1 MAFVAPTAFSRD
13 MTSFALDSALS
24 SSSTVA
30 EPQPPAGIATRV
42 GADFILDQLVEGA
55 ASYDGDLLSA
65 LVLAALSSGNCAH
78 LPAHQ
83 FATLD
88 NPPPDRE
95 RRPVSV
101 RQIAQSLG
109 QPYET
114 VRRRFVALEAAGL
127 VVRRGRGGFIVP
139 EAADRS
145 RDRLEAARRTHG
157 KIQRLLKTLHAWE
170 RR

>member
-1 MAFVAPTAFSRD
+1 
-13 MTSFALDSALS
+13 MTSFAVDSALS
-24 SSSTVA
+24 PSSTAV
-30 EPQPPAGIATRV
+30 EPQTPAGVATRAGV
-42 GADFILDQLVEGA
+42 DFLLDQLVEAA
-55 ASYDGDLLSA
+55 ASHDGDLLAA
-65 LVLAALSSGNCAH
+65 LVLAALASGNCAH
-78 LPAHQ
+78 LPANH

-101 RQIAQSLG
+101 RRIAQSLG

-145 RDRLEAARRTHG
+145 QDRLEEARRTHG
-157 KIQRLLKTLHAWE
+157 KIQRLLTTLHAWE

>member
-1 MAFVAPTAFSRD
+1 MVIVAPTAFSKD

-24 SSSTVA
+24 SSSTTA
-30 EPQPPAGIATRV
+30 DLQPHAGIATRA
-42 GADFILDQLVEGA
+42 GADFLLDQLVEGA
-55 ASYDGDLLSA
+55 ASHDGDLLAA

-78 LPAHQ
+78 LPADR

-88 NPPPDRE
+88 NPPPDRD

-145 RDRLEAARRTHG
+145 KERLDAARRTHG
-157 KIQRLLKTLHAWE
+157 KIQRLLKTLQALE